1 MNLKHTLTYVLL
13 FLTPHVLVAGEPIQD
28 NRNTVSLQSR
38 LASLTH
44 RVVANGQYI
53 AAAERLKQSSDFKR
67 GEIRCLL
74 LYGACLVKGGKES
87 EAQACFG
94 RPPASFT
101 EDSPYYGLFELVRST
116 LGQNNESMGFGREK
130 SIDTIFKCPGV
141 AVVQFE
147 EGGEGFGSEWRLL
160 EFGSS
165 NVVWNLGHSQKR
177 TVGELDSIVVKP
189 GAYLFE
195 YRNPQTGDMEY
206 TPFSVPEWGFAT
218 NTIAIPRFPA
228 APQSQNQEY
237 E

>member
-1 MNLKHTLTYVLL
+1 M
-13 FLTPHVLVAGEPIQD
+13 AGEPVQD
-28 NRNTVSLQSR
+28 NRNAVSLQSR

-87 EAQACFG
+87 EAHACFQ
-94 RPPASFT
+94 RLPSSFD
-101 EDSPYYGLFELVRST
+101 EGSPYYGLFELFRST
-116 LGQNNESMGFGREK
+116 LGLNNESVGIDTEK

-141 AVVQFE
+141 AVVQFK

-160 EFGSS
+160 ECASS

-177 TVGELDSIVVKP
+177 TIGELDSMVVEP

-195 YRNPQTGDMEY
+195 RRNPQTGDMEY
-206 TPFSVPEWGFAT
+206 TTFSVPEWGFAT
-218 NTIAIPRFPA
+218 NTIVVPRFPTI
-228 APQSQNQEY
+228 PQSQKQKNE
-237 E
+237 